1 VPNQRFQCRSIAR
14 ALLQVSLVALLLSV
28 ATLARAADDL
38 LIADFESETYGDWTV
53 EGEAFG
59 PGPAAGT
66 LPGQMQVS
74 GYLGE
79 RLVNSFYGGD
89 NSTGT
94 LTSPS
99 VTIERPYM
107 NFLIGG
113 GGYPGETCINLVRDG
128 EVVRTATGPNDEAGG
143 SEQLDWH
150 TWDVRDLQGKSVV
163 IQIVDRRRGGW
174 GHINVDHIVQ
184 TDRRMQEVPLT
195 RQIKITKTY
204 LHLPI
209 ENGAKMR
216 RLVLL
221 DGDRQVRALDIELAD
236 AEADWWAFIDVDE
249 FAGRELT
256 LSATLP
262 EESTVLEAIRQSDD
276 QPAGAGEYNEPLRPQ
291 FHFTTRRG
299 WINDPNGLVHFDG
312 EWHLYYQHNPVG
324 WNWGNMHWG
333 HAVSKDLL
341 HWRELQNVFHPW
353 GDTVGA
359 AFSGSAVV
367 DHQNTSGF
375 GEGGKPPI
383 VAALTD
389 TGSGEI
395 IAFSNDRGRSFT
407 MYEGNPVVE
416 HQGRDPKVMWHAP
429 TGRWVMAVYNEAE
442 GKQWI
447 AFYTSPDLKQWSFA
461 SRIEG
466 FYECPDLFE
475 LPVDGDAAN
484 TQWVL
489 HAADGKYLLGEF
501 DGRAFHPHSTE
512 KQTLWYGDFYAAQSY
527 DNAPDGR
534 RIQIGWGR
542 GITFPGMPFNQ
553 QMCIPVELTL
563 RSTPDGVR
571 MFAEPI
577 IEAARRDVEPKFF
590 EGADGNELTERFVD
604 VGELLEVHATI
615 DPGTAGRCG
624 VEVRGQALLCDLHE
638 QTLTVGDVL
647 APLVR
652 NADGHISLRILVDRG
667 SVEVFVGG
675 GQVAIS
681 HGVNIPPDERGIR
694 PIETGGKAA
703 FWKVAVR
710 PLQSIWRAESGE

>member
-1 VPNQRFQCRSIAR
+1 VPNQRWNARLIAR
-14 ALLQVSLVALLLSV
+14 APLRLALMVLLLSV
-28 ATLARAADDL
+28 TTLAGAADDL
-38 LIADFESETYGDWTV
+38 LIADFENETYGGWKV
-53 EGEAFG
+53 EGDAFG
-59 PGPAAGT
+59 PSPAAGA
-66 LPGQMQVS
+66 LPGQMQVR

-89 NSTGT
+89 NSVGT
-94 LTSPS
+94 LTSPP
-99 VTIERPYM
+99 VTMERQYL

-113 GGYPGETCINLVRDG
+113 GGYPGETCINLLMDG
-128 EVVRTATGPNDEAGG
+128 DVVRTATGPNDEPGG

-163 IQIVDRRRGGW
+163 IQIVDRRKGGW

-184 TDRRMQEVPLT
+184 SDRRMQEMPLT
-195 RQIKITKTY
+195 RQIEITKTW

-209 ENGAKMR
+209 KNGAKTR
-216 RLVLL
+216 RLLLL
-221 DGDRQVRALDIELAD
+221 DGDQQVRALDIELAD
-236 AEADWWAFIDVDE
+236 GEPDWWAFINVDE

-256 LSATLP
+256 LSVTLP
-262 EESTVLEAIRQSDD
+262 ETSTALEAIRQSDE
-276 QPAGAGEYNEPLRPQ
+276 QPAGSGDYDEALRPQ

-299 WINDPNGLVHFDG
+299 WINDPNGLVYFDG

-333 HAVSKDLL
+333 HAVSTDLV
-341 HWRELQNVFHPW
+341 HWRELQDVFHPW

-367 DHQNTSGF
+367 DHDNTSGLGVG
-375 GEGGKPPI
+375 GEPPI

-395 IAFSNDRGRSFT
+395 IAYSNDRGRSFT

-416 HQGRDPKVMWHAP
+416 HRGRDPKVIWHDS
-429 TGRWVMAVYNEAE
+429 TSQWVMALYDEHE

-447 AFYTSPDLKQWSFA
+447 AFYTSPDLKEWMFA

-475 LPVDGDAAN
+475 LPIDRETAN

-489 HAADGKYLLGEF
+489 HAADGRYLLGDF
-501 DGRAFHPHSTE
+501 DGREFHPHSTE
-512 KQTLWYGDFYAAQSY
+512 KQTLWYGDFYAPQSY

-563 RSTPDGVR
+563 RGTVDGVR

-577 IEAARRDVEPKFF
+577 IEAARSGVGPTLF
-590 EGADGNELTERFVD
+590 EGADGDQLAERFAD
-604 VGELLEVHATI
+604 VGELLEVHAAI
-615 DPGTAGRCG
+615 DPGTTVRCG
-624 VEVRGQALLCDLHE
+624 LNVRGQSIVYDLRE
-638 QTLTVGDVL
+638 QTLQVGDVQ
-647 APLVR
+647 APLLR
-652 NADGHISLRILVDRG
+652 DADGRISLQILVDRG
-667 SVEVFVGG
+667 SVEVFAAGG
-675 GQVAIS
+675 RVAIS
-681 HGVNIPPDERGIR
+681 HGVNIPRDEQGIR
-694 PIETGGKAA
+694 PIEAAGKAA
-703 FWKVAVR
+703 FWKVAVH
-710 PLQSIWRAESGE
+710 PLQSIWEAENGK